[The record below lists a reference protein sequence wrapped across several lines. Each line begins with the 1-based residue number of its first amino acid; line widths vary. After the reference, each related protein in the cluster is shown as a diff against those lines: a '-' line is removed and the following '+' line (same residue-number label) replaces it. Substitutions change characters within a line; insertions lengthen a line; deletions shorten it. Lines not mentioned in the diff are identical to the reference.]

1 MTAPLH
7 FLKSYF
13 GKRSSFSNSSSHLD
27 LKILPLK
34 GDGGHRNYSRIK
46 KGEHSFIL
54 MSCGERDPSLKL
66 FISIQNRLKAHVLS
80 PQIFHFDLKN
90 GFLLSE
96 DLGEE
101 SLESF
106 YLQKGE
112 AQSLCFYKKALKQLI
127 ALQSQVSL
135 YQKDPLFDQNF
146 FLQEF
151 EQSFKDMEKYF
162 KTFSK
167 QKSFSFSKSKYPRNF
182 KNLKKE
188 IQNLFSDLKQS
199 DFVFCHRDYHS
210 KNLMIKNRDI
220 YMIDFQDGAKGPWFY
235 DLASLLYDCYIPLT
249 ARESLYQF
257 YFDHLPDPLR
267 KQVKSVSHIKKKLEQ
282 QFLQRGLKACGR
294 FCAFKLEN
302 NKNTHLKYIKST
314 LILIHKLAKKHSYQN
329 ISHYATESLLAF
341 QNTPTQNSLPSYR
354 KGL

>member
-1 MTAPLH
+1 MTAHLN

-13 GKRSSFSNSSSHLD
+13 DKNSRVSNSSSHLD

-46 KGEHSFIL
+46 KGELAFML
-54 MSCGERDPSLKL
+54 MSCGEQDPSLKL
-66 FISIQNRLKAHVLS
+66 FINIQNRLKAHVLS
-80 PQIFHFDLKN
+80 PQIFHFDLKK
-90 GFLLSE
+90 GFLLLE
-96 DLGEE
+96 DLGEK

-112 AQSLCFYKKALKQLI
+112 AQSLFFYKKALKQLI

-135 YQKDPLFDQNF
+135 YQKDPLFDQSF

-151 EQSFKDMEKYF
+151 EQAFKDIEKYF

-167 QKSFSFSKSKYPRNF
+167 QKSFSFSKSQHPHNF

-188 IQNLFSDLKQS
+188 IQSLFSDLKKE

-210 KNLMIKNRDI
+210 RNLMLKNRDI

-235 DLASLLYDCYIPLT
+235 DLASLLYDCYIPLK
-249 ARESLYQF
+249 AKESLYQF
-257 YFDHLPDPLR
+257 YFDHLPNSLK
-267 KQVKSVSHIKKKLEQ
+267 KQAKSSSHIKKKVEQ

-302 NKNTHLKYIKST
+302 NKNTHLKYLQST
-314 LILIHKLAKKHSYQN
+314 FPLIHKLAKKHSYQN
-329 ISHYATESLLAF
+329 ISQYAKESLLAF
-341 QNTPTQNSLPSYR
+341 KNTPT
-354 KGL
+354 